1 MTPNSF
7 EFTVTLP
14 GDARFLGAVRHL
26 ATQAADYAQLPSDT
40 GAELAAEV
48 ARAAEVAFAAEAA
61 GGPIEIVFSGSDKAV
76 TVTISCASTGAAPG
90 SKSNAGEGISVEW
103 TSSKGRHVCHIRQR
117 IPA

>member
-48 ARAAEVAFAAEAA
+48 ARAAQRSPSLPRRPADRLRSSSPEATKR
-61 GGPIEIVFSGSDKAV
+61 S
-76 TVTISCASTGAAPG
+76 
-90 SKSNAGEGISVEW
+90 
-103 TSSKGRHVCHIRQR
+103 R
-117 IPA
+117 

>member
-14 GDARFLGAVRHL
+14 GDVRFLSAVRQL
-26 ATQAADYAQLPSDT
+26 ADQTAEYAQLGQGDS

-48 ARAAEVAFAAEAA
+48 ERAAGAAFGQAA
-61 GGPIEIVFSGSDKAV
+61 GGPVEIVFSGTDTAV
-76 TVTISCASTGAAPG
+76 SVTISCASSVEAPQAT
-90 SKSNAGEGISVEW
+90 SSTADGISVEW
-103 TSSKGRHVCHIRQR
+103 TNVRGRRVCHIRQR

>member
-14 GDARFLGAVRHL
+14 SDARFLGAVRQL

-48 ARAAEVAFAAEAA
+48 VRAADIAMAVESA
-61 GGPIEIVFSGSDKAV
+61 GRPVEIVFSGSDKAV
-76 TVTISCASTGAAPG
+76 SVTISCSSTAAAPG
-90 SKSNAGEGISVEW
+90 PASPSAEGISVEW
-103 TSSKGRHVCHIRQR
+103 TTAQGRRVCHIRQR